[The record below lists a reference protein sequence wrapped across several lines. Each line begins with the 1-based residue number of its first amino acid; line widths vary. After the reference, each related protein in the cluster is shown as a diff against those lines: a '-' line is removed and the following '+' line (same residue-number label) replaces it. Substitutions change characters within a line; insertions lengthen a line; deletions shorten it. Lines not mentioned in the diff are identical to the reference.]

1 MLMLTRTFIVVILL
15 AFTLSTEA
23 KKVVSQEKPVERLN
37 IDSMNKVL
45 LQQQAEFDSM
55 QKENLARI
63 ESTEFARSQ
72 EQMSR
77 NLDSFVAEQKEQQ
90 KKQLRNMYIQLGFG
104 AAMLVILVVGLL
116 RKRKKGN

>member
-23 KKVVSQEKPVERLN
+23 KKVVSQERPVERLN

-72 EQMSR
+72 EQISR

-90 KKQLRNMYIQLGFG
+90 KKQLRNMYIRLGFG
-104 AAMLVILVVGLL
+104 AAMLVILVIGLL

>member
-23 KKVVSQEKPVERLN
+23 KKVVSQERPAERLN

-90 KKQLRNMYIQLGFG
+90 KKQLRNMYIRLGFG

>member
-90 KKQLRNMYIQLGFG
+90 KKQLRNMYIRLGFG

>member
-1 MLMLTRTFIVVILL
+1 MHMLTRTFIVIVLVV
-15 AFTLSTEA
+15 FTLTTEA
-23 KKVVSQEKPVERLN
+23 KKVVSQERPIERLN

-55 QKENLARI
+55 QKKNLARI

-90 KKQLRNMYIQLGFG
+90 KKQLRNMYVRLGFG